1 MSVHQVMSQIK
12 TNADTACWAI
22 HRPNGFS
29 YVFAPTDHDF
39 TLIHKAFACRPNK
52 FLQAQTLLTTFPTH
66 RQSSSLVKQATARKG
81 GFMSL
86 STTPMMLHK
95 QHTAPIRQAMP
106 KILGG
111 TALIFAMLLSFVSPV
126 WALQVSPS
134 ALTFSA
140 TSGGIDP
147 TPQSAILSNNREG
160 DRERTWMA
168 TANAPWISITPSSGT
183 ITTEYDTISVM
194 ANTANLVAGSY
205 SASVTITETSRTGKI
220 RKTILP
226 VTMSITGATTTPAI
240 QLSLSSLAF
249 TGTVGGNNPSAQTFT
264 VTKTGTGSITWT
276 ASDNAA
282 WLTLSPS
289 TGTATAAVTTSVNL
303 TGLAAG
309 THNATISVAVAG
321 SSNTPQSILISLT
334 VTANTATSTTLTWTA
349 NTESDLAG
357 YKIYS
362 GTQSGVYGTPI
373 SVGTVTSHVLTNLMN
388 GTTYFFTITA
398 YDTAGNESLYSSE
411 QSKSIY

>member
-1 MSVHQVMSQIK
+1 MLSTFPSN
-12 TNADTACWAI
+12 T
-22 HRPNGFS
+22 
-29 YVFAPTDHDF
+29 
-39 TLIHKAFACRPNK
+39 K
-52 FLQAQTLLTTFPTH
+52 FLSGKAGD
-66 RQSSSLVKQATARKG
+66 SKKM
-81 GFMSL
+81 GFMPL

-134 ALTFSA
+134 ALTFLA
-140 TSGGIDP
+140 TSGSTDP
-147 TPQSAILSNNREG
+147 LPQSVILSNNREG
-160 DRERTWMA
+160 ERERTWMA
-168 TANAPWISITPSSGT
+168 TANAPWITITPSSGT
-183 ITTEYDTISVM
+183 ITTGTDTVSVKT
-194 ANTANLVAGSY
+194 TATGLAAGSY
-205 SASVTITETSRTGKI
+205 SAHVTITETSRNGRI
-220 RKTILP
+220 RSSILP

-357 YKIYS
+357 YKVYS

-373 SVGTVTSHVLTNLMN
+373 SVGKVTSHVLTNLIN

-398 YDTAGNESLYSSE
+398 YDTAGNESLYSPE